1 MISSCP
7 CIYAPAITF
16 EQTGGYSYK
25 FCVSLMPLQAF
36 PPLYS
41 LVFCHKK
48 YEISICANL
57 VTLVLSLALC
67 KIQYSSHVLH
77 KYSYAHL
84 CVCGC
89 VCVGGGVNFE
99 KINENVLGTRFKL

>member
-16 EQTGGYSYK
+16 EQAGGYSYK

-77 KYSYAHL
+77 KIFL
-84 CVCGC
+84 CPFVCVCW
-89 VCVGGGVNFE
+89 GGVNFE
-99 KINENVLGTRFKL
+99 KNK